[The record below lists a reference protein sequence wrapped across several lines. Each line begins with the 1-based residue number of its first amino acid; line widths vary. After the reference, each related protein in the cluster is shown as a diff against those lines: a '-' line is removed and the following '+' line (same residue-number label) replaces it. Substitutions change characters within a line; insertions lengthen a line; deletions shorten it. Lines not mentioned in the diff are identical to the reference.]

1 MEFVQM
7 YRGYAITKRVGGVRP
22 MYFAKD
28 GNGTQISGSY
38 NLKVL
43 KDNLKALPRVDS
55 TDCRDTFI
63 RPTEHD

>member
-7 YRGYAITKRVGGVRP
+7 YRGYAITKRVDGVCP

-28 GNGTQISGSY
+28 DNGTQISGSY

-43 KDNLKALPRVDS
+43 KANLKALPRVDS
-55 TDCRDTFI
+55 TDGRDALI
-63 RPTEHD
+63 RPTERD

>member
-7 YRGYAITKRVGGVRP
+7 YRGYAITKRVVGDCL

-43 KDNLKALPRVDS
+43 KDNLKAMPRVDS
-55 TDCRDTFI
+55 TACRDTLI
-63 RPTEHD
+63 RPTERD

>member
-7 YRGYAITKRVGGVRP
+7 YRGYAITKRVVDDCL

-38 NLKVL
+38 NLKEL
-43 KDNLKALPRVDS
+43 KDYLKALPKIDS
-55 TDCRDTFI
+55 TNGRDTLV
-63 RPTEHD
+63 RPIERD